1 METDTSKLEQF
12 RESVYRNFNNRAD
25 TLMDLLDALCS
36 NTQAT
41 SVVELSLNPAFRR
54 SYTALYKGI
63 DEAEL
68 VEEAISGPVGSHLPS
83 PRRFPFWLLGV
94 DVTSQP
100 RLFSPTLTDRS
111 MVYQPN
117 QVKGNKPVIVG
128 HQYSTVALLPEKA
141 ATIAPW
147 VVPLA
152 TERVGSPADKELL
165 AARQLNQLL
174 SDPDL
179 PFHDQLCVEVLDT
192 RYSKPAYLAAN
203 RHHRNLATIARARS
217 NRTFFRQATPKAGG
231 NRGHPRWYGD
241 RFSLKDPGTWHL
253 PDERATTTHISRR
266 GHRYRVEIQA
276 WHNLLMRGKQKP
288 KSIPMHQYP
297 FTLVRVR
304 WYDGW
309 GRAVHQRP
317 LWLIVIGERRHELA
331 LLDSFEAYR
340 HRSHLEH
347 FFRFGKQK
355 LLLASFQTPEV
366 KHEET
371 WWQLVHLAYAQLW
384 VARSLAHNLPRPWE
398 RYLPAAK
405 ACILTPTLVQRDF
418 GRLIRQLGTP
428 AKAPKPRG
436 YSPGR
441 RKGTRLRRRRRYK
454 VYVSA

>member
-1 METDTSKLEQF
+1 MEKDTTKLEQF

-36 NTQAT
+36 NTNAS
-41 SVVELSLNPAFRR
+41 SVVELSLTPAFRR

-68 VEEAISGPVGSHLPS
+68 AAEAISGLVGSHLSQPE
-83 PRRFPFWLLGV
+83 RFPFWLLGV

-100 RLFSPTLTDRS
+100 RLFSPTLPDRS

-117 QVKGNKPVIVG
+117 QVKGNKPVAVG
-128 HQYSTVALLPEKA
+128 HQYSTVALLPEKE

-147 VVPLA
+147 IVPLA
-152 TERVGSPADKELL
+152 TERVESPADKELL
-165 AARQLNQLL
+165 AAERMDRLL
-174 SDPDL
+174 SNPDL
-179 PFHDQLCVEVLDT
+179 PFHDRLCVEVGDT

-203 RHHRNLATIARARS
+203 RHHRSLVTVARARS
-217 NRTFFRQATPKAGG
+217 NRTFYRRASQEEGVNK
-231 NRGHPRWYGD
+231 GHPRWYGE
-241 RFSLKDPGTWHL
+241 RFSLKDPGTWHP
-253 PDERATTTHISRR
+253 PDETAMTTHISRR

-288 KSIPMHQYP
+288 RPIPMHQYP

-304 WYDGW
+304 WYDIW
-309 GRAVHQRP
+309 GRPVHKKA
-317 LWLIVIGERRHELA
+317 LWLIVIGQRRHELA
-331 LLDSFEAYR
+331 LLDIFEAYM

-355 LLLASFQTPEV
+355 LLLASFQTPDVER
-366 KHEET
+366 EET

-384 VARSLAHNLPRPWE
+384 VARSVAQNLPRPWE

-405 ACILTPTLVQRDF
+405 ARVMTPTLVQRDF
-418 GRLIRQLGTP
+418 GRIIRQLGTS
-428 AKAPKPRG
+428 ARAPKPRG

>member
-1 METDTSKLEQF
+1 MKRDTTKLEQF

-63 DEAEL
+63 AEAEL
-68 VEEAISGPVGSHLPS
+68 VEEAIAGLVGSHLPA
-83 PRRFPFWLLGV
+83 PKRFPFWLLGV

-100 RLFSPTLTDRS
+100 RMFSPTLTDRS

-117 QVKGNKPVIVG
+117 QVKGNKPVTVG
-128 HQYSTVALLPEKA
+128 HQYSTVALLPEKE

-147 VVPLA
+147 IVPLA
-152 TERVGSPADKELL
+152 TERAESPEDKELV
-165 AARQLNQLL
+165 AAKRIDRLL
-174 SDPDL
+174 SDRDL
-179 PFHDQLCVEVLDT
+179 PFHGQLCVEVADT

-203 RHHRNLATIARARS
+203 RHHRNLVTIARVRS
-217 NRTFFRQATPKAGG
+217 NRTFYQRASQEEGG
-231 NRGHPRWYGD
+231 NRGHPRWYGEC
-241 RFSLKDPGTWHL
+241 FSLKDPGTWPP
-253 PDERATTTHISRR
+253 PDETATTTHISRR
-266 GHRYRVEIQA
+266 GHCYRIEIQA
-276 WHNLLMRGKQKP
+276 WHDLLMRGKRKP
-288 KSIPMHQYP
+288 RPLPMHQYP

-309 GRAVHQRP
+309 GRPVHQRA

-331 LLDSFEAYR
+331 LLDTFEAYM

-366 KHEET
+366 GREEI

-384 VARSLAHNLPRPWE
+384 VARLLTQNLPRPWE

-405 ACILTPTLVQRDF
+405 ARVMTPTLVQRDF
-418 GRLIRQLGTP
+418 GRIIRQLGTP
-428 AKAPKPRG
+428 ARAPKPRG

-441 RKGTRLRRRRRYK
+441 RQGAKLRRRRPYK